1 LSWSLTLFDLVQQRN
16 VPVLL
21 PGFLLFIL
29 RLALRDERL
38 HMQVLDVT
46 QVLVERGKLVE
57 VSCEEAETTDLL
69 GDVSD
74 ESQPGEFY

>member
-1 LSWSLTLFDLVQQRN
+1 
-16 VPVLL
+16 
-21 PGFLLFIL
+21 
-29 RLALRDERL
+29 
-38 HMQVLDVT
+38 MQVLDVT